1 VKSEKWGRILA
12 SGWACPYLVKAAVC
26 LAVEVF
32 PMNHEL
38 RTMNNEQKPAV
49 SDNRQ
54 PSFGIKKAGHRPA
67 FTIRSNTI
75 AVKIWNSRPLPGKTG
90 GNEPASD

>member
-1 VKSEKWGRILA
+1 
-12 SGWACPYLVKAAVC
+12 
-26 LAVEVF
+26 
-32 PMNHEL
+32 MNH
-38 RTMNNEQKPAV
+38 EQKPAV
-49 SDNRQ
+49 SANRQ